1 MSSTPSL
8 ERRQPLQR
16 RLVTA
21 VACDQEPRDAAD
33 RRHGYARDL
42 VNLAI
47 GQAVLEVLH
56 DGPAVDERLELGR
69 SAQIT
74 EELLAFRLVTQAQ
87 DRAVEPLLR
96 ASGVPRRPFAIG
108 FHATC
113 FVSMK

>member
-1 MSSTPSL
+1 MRMASTPSL
-8 ERRQPLQR
+8 ERRQALQR

-21 VACDQEPRDAAD
+21 VARDQEPRDAAD
-33 RRHGYARDL
+33 RRDGHARDL

-56 DGPAVDERLELGR
+56 DRPAVDERLELGR
-69 SAQIT
+69 RAQVA

-96 ASGVPRRPFAIG
+96 ASRVPGGPVAI
-108 FHATC
+108 
-113 FVSMK
+113 